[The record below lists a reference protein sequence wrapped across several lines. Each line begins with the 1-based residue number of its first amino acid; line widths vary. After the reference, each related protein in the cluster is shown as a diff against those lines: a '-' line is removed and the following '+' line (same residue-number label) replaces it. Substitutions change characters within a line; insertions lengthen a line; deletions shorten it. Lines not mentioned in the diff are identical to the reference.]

1 MAVETHVAELGLF
14 QVNPISGRVYQR
26 GSDNLTI
33 KEALTFNTE
42 HRLVSNSNNSHTA
55 DNPSI
60 ETYLDREAADDFVPV
75 SVTQSMVITTKTT

>member
-1 MAVETHVAELGLF
+1 
-14 QVNPISGRVYQR
+14 
-26 GSDNLTI
+26 
-33 KEALTFNTE
+33 
-42 HRLVSNSNNSHTA
+42 VSNSNNSHTA